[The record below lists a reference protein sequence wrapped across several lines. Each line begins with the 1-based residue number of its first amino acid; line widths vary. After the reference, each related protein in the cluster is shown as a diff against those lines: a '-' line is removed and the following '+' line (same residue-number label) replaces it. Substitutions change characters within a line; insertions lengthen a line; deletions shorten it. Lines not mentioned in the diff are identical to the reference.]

1 LEDQAKVKIAFERTA
16 SLFRKRASLAK
27 STNELKVRLRYGLP
41 DEIEGMGCK
50 LVGNTFQIA
59 DEENVVLRPGF
70 LGLAGLGLCLA
81 RGYMTRFAENNVAVN
96 GIEVSLEST
105 ADKSKLFGISDDVPA
120 GYQTLHYHVEVDSE
134 VDKDRIL
141 EVIDEADSRSPWL
154 YNFAQPLTVTR
165 DVKVERREAE
175 AAE

>member
-50 LVGNTFQIA
+50 LVGNTFQFT
-59 DEENVVLRPGF
+59 DGENAALRPGY

-81 RGYMTRFAENNVAVN
+81 RGYMARFAKFDIAVN
-96 GIEVSLEST
+96 GIEVSLRATIDLRRAYSV
-105 ADKSKLFGISDDVPA
+105 SDDIPA
-120 GYQTLHYHVEVDSE
+120 GCQALHCHVEVDSE
-134 VDKDRIL
+134 VDEDRII
-141 EVIDEADSRSPWL
+141 EVIDETDSHSPWL
-154 YNFAQPLTVTR
+154 ENFTQPHSVTR

-175 AAE
+175 AVE